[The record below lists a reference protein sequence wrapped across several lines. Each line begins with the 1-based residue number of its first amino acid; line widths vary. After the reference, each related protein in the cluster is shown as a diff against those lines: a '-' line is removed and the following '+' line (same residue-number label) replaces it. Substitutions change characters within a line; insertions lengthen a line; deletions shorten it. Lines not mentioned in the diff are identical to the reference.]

1 MTRIL
6 LADDHPMIQAAVEAM
21 LRGSDYQ
28 LVGKASSGAQAL
40 QAVADDDPEILVLD
54 IQMPE
59 GTGLDV
65 LRKMRTGGD
74 DRKVVLL
81 TASIDDS
88 GFAEAL
94 SLKVDGVLLKTS
106 DPALLIECLDSV
118 RAGDD
123 WIDGNLRKPPKHSAL
138 EGAVSLSPR
147 ERDLVRLVRQGLRNR
162 EIAEQLGITEGT
174 VKVYLHSVFDKTG
187 VANRTELAIRA
198 GEWISA

>member
-138 EGAVSLSPR
+138 EGAVSSADGKPYGGFH
-147 ERDLVRLVRQGLRNR
+147 RQDP
-162 EIAEQLGITEGT
+162 
-174 VKVYLHSVFDKTG
+174 HSTG
-187 VANRTELAIRA
+187 A
-198 GEWISA
+198 